1 MKIKYDLD
9 LMRFISMFESL
20 TRTKLKDC
28 FIDDNELLTFVV
40 EPGEIGR
47 AVGKK
52 AGNVKKIEAALK
64 RKIKVVEYNPDVLRF
79 VQNMILP
86 LRVSDIKEEDGVI
99 TLTGPDSQTKG
110 LLIGRSAANL
120 RLLEKNVKRYFDIK
134 EIKVV

>member
-1 MKIKYDLD
+1 
-9 LMRFISMFESL
+9 
-20 TRTKLKDC
+20 
-28 FIDDNELLTFVV
+28 
-40 EPGEIGR
+40 
-47 AVGKK
+47 
-52 AGNVKKIEAALK
+52 
-64 RKIKVVEYNPDVLRF
+64 
-79 VQNMILP
+79 MILP